1 MDDHFE
7 QMLAPSTAAA
17 YNQPKFTPTESFEGS
32 KFGFIFKKGAKGLGY
47 YYDHIQKQPMKVEVE
62 TIVTIEPH
70 FVHLFS
76 LRSVIVIR

>member
-17 YNQPKFTPTESFEGS
+17 YNQPKYIQTEAFEGS

-47 YYDHIQKQPMKVEVE
+47 YYDHIQKLPTKVSIQAFY
-62 TIVTIEPH
+62 TPPATH
-70 FVHLFS
+70 YLSYFHSQFDS
-76 LRSVIVIR
+76 